1 MPTHRIL
8 VIEDNVETAQN
19 IQLYLDHNNF
29 LCDIE
34 YSGIKG
40 INRFN
45 KGHYDLI
52 ILDRMLPDLTGI
64 EVCKQIR
71 KSSNVAIIML
81 TAKVSDDDL
90 IDGLS
95 AGADE
100 YVKKPYSSKELVARI
115 KAHLRRQDN
124 KNHLEVDADTQNIK
138 IGNYNLNDKS
148 CTITSCG
155 QPLALT
161 KTEYLIFEKLLSSPG
176 QVFSREQLFLSAFD
190 SSHESTDKTVDVH
203 LHNLRAK
210 IIKTANINHGIKSV
224 YGMGFK
230 LEIT

>member
-1 MPTHRIL
+1 MPSHRIL

-29 LCDIE
+29 HCDIE
-34 YSGIKG
+34 YSGFKG

-45 KGHYDLI
+45 KSHYDLI
-52 ILDRMLPDLTGI
+52 ILDRMLPDLTGV
-64 EVCKQIR
+64 EVCQHIR
-71 KSSNVAIIML
+71 KSSNVSIIML
-81 TAKVSDDDL
+81 TAKVSNDDL
-90 IDGLS
+90 VDGLN

-100 YVKKPYSSKELVARI
+100 YVKKPYSNKELVARI
-115 KAHLRRQDN
+115 KSHLRRQDN
-124 KNHLEVDADTQNIK
+124 SHRLGDNTDTQSIK
-138 IGNYNLNDKS
+138 IGNYNLNVES

-155 QPLALT
+155 QSLLLT
-161 KTEYLIFEKLLSSPG
+161 KTEYLIFEKLLHSPG
-176 QVFSREQLFLSAFD
+176 RVFSREQLFLSAFD

-210 IIKTANINHGIKSV
+210 IIKTGNNNHGIKSI